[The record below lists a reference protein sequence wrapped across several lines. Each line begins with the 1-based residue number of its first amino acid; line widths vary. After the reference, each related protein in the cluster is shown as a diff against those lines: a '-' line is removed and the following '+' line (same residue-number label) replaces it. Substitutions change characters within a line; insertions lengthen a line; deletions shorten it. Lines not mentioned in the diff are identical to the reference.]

1 MEMDSPGKATW
12 LRIYIGESDQWH
24 HRPLHLALV
33 EFLRRRGLAGATVLR
48 AVEGFGAHSKIHA
61 AQILRLSEDLPM
73 IIEVVDDHDQIEAIL
88 PEMSEM
94 VQEGLILTMEVDVRL
109 YRHRNG

>member
-1 MEMDSPGKATW
+1 MNAQGRAVW

-33 EFLRRRGLAGATVLR
+33 EFLRKQGLAGATVLR
-48 AVEGFGAHSKIHA
+48 GVEGFGAHSKIHS

-73 IIEVVDDHDQIEAIL
+73 VVEVIDERARIEAVL
-88 PEMSEM
+88 PELGEM
-94 VQEGLILTMEVDVRL
+94 VQEGLIMTLEVDVRM
-109 YRHRNG
+109 YRHRQK